1 MAVDSVTYLP
11 DDILTKIDR
20 AAMSVS
26 LETRVPFLNKEVI
39 ALAWKLPLKY
49 KLRDGKGKWILR
61 KILNKYVP
69 RKLVERPKMGFDMPI
84 DSWLKGPLREWVEDL
99 INEKKLK
106 EENLLNPVLVRKKW
120 KEHLDGTS
128 NWQDH
133 LWNVLIF
140 QQWLQNER
148 N

>member
-84 DSWLKGPLREWVEDL
+84 DLWLKGPLREWVEDL

-120 KEHLDGTS
+120 KAFG
-128 NWQDH
+128 
-133 LWNVLIF
+133 WNK
-140 QQWLQNER
+140 
-148 N
+148 